1 MARHAEITE
10 QEIIDAALALEKRGK
25 RPNPGAIR
33 KALGD
38 RGGFARI
45 KSIWQA
51 YCDNRD
57 DPLYD
62 CNRENLTFDSLP
74 NVYAENV
81 QTLIGKVTHAMEH
94 MAIAAYHDA
103 QQLFERRLRSLE
115 TTHEQALEHYKES
128 ERSADEC
135 VQKLESELDELQTE
149 LDSLAQQ
156 NAKLLIENAEM
167 RGKLEAVKS

>member
-1 MARHAEITE
+1 MARHAEVTE
-10 QEIIDAALALEKRGK
+10 QEIIDAALALEQRGK

-38 RGGFARI
+38 RGGLARI
-45 KSIWQA
+45 KSIWQR

-62 CNRENLTFDSLP
+62 SSQDSLTLDSLP
-74 NVYAENV
+74 NTYAENV

-103 QQLFERRLRSLE
+103 QQLFERRLKSLE
-115 TTHEQALEHYKES
+115 ATHEQALEHYKES

-135 VQKLESELDELQTE
+135 VQKLESELDELQVE
-149 LDSLAQQ
+149 LDGLAQQ

-167 RGKLEAVKS
+167 RGKLEAAKG

>member
-1 MARHAEITE
+1 MARHPEVTE
-10 QEIIDAALALEKRGK
+10 QEIIDAGLALEKRGR

-38 RGGFARI
+38 RGGLARI
-45 KSIWQA
+45 KTIWQG

-57 DPLYD
+57 DPLFGASK
-62 CNRENLTFDSLP
+62 EELSFESLP
-74 NVYAENV
+74 NVYANSA
-81 QTLIGKVTHAMEH
+81 QSMIDKVTNAMTQ
-94 MAIAAYHDA
+94 MAVAAYIDA
-103 QQLFERRLRSLE
+103 QKLFERRLKSLE
-115 TTHEQALEHYKES
+115 ATHEQALEHYKES

-135 VQKLESELDELQTE
+135 VQKLENELDELQTE

-167 RGKLEAVKS
+167 RGKLEAVKN

>member
-1 MARHAEITE
+1 MARHPEVTE
-10 QEIIDAALALEKRGK
+10 QEIIDAGLELEKRGK

-33 KALGD
+33 KVLGD
-38 RGGFARI
+38 RGGLARI
-45 KSIWQA
+45 KSIWQG

-62 CNRENLTFDSLP
+62 CNRESLTFDSLP

-94 MAIAAYHDA
+94 MAIAAYRDA
-103 QQLFERRLRSLE
+103 QQLFERRLKSLE
-115 TTHEQALEHYKES
+115 ATHEQALEHYKES

-135 VQKLESELDELQTE
+135 VQKLESELDELQAE
-149 LDSLAQQ
+149 LDGLAQQ

-167 RGKLEAVKS
+167 RGKLEAVNS

>member
-1 MARHAEITE
+1 MARHPEVTE
-10 QEIIDAALALEKRGK
+10 QEIIDAGLVLEKQGR

-38 RGGFARI
+38 RGGLARI
-45 KSIWQA
+45 KSIWQG

-57 DPLYD
+57 DPLYGSSRD
-62 CNRENLTFDSLP
+62 SLTLDSLP
-74 NVYAENV
+74 NAYAENV
-81 QTLIGKVTHAMEH
+81 QTLIGKVTYAMEH
-94 MAIAAYHDA
+94 MAVAAYRDA
-103 QQLFERRLRSLE
+103 QQIFERRLKSLE
-115 TTHEQALEHYKES
+115 VTHEQALEHYKES

-135 VQKLESELDELQTE
+135 VQKLENELDDLQTE

-167 RGKLEAVKS
+167 RGKLEAVNS

>member
-1 MARHAEITE
+1 MARHPEVTE
-10 QEIIDAALALEKRGK
+10 QEIIDAGLALEKRGK

-38 RGGFARI
+38 RGGLARI
-45 KSIWQA
+45 KTIWQG

-62 CNRENLTFDSLP
+62 CGRENLTFDSLP

-81 QTLIGKVTHAMEH
+81 QTLIDKVTHAMEH
-94 MAIAAYHDA
+94 MAIAAYRDA
-103 QQLFERRLRSLE
+103 QQLFERRLKSFE
-115 TTHEQALEHYKES
+115 ATHEQALEHYKES

-135 VQKLESELDELQTE
+135 VQKLEAELDELQIE
-149 LDSLAQQ
+149 LDGLAQQ

-167 RGKLEAVKS
+167 RGKLEVVKS